1 MGYIGLPTAALLSA
15 NGMSVIGVDVQPS
28 IVDGINSGTSH
39 IQEPMVAKLVKDGVS
54 SGKLRAVLT
63 PPVADVFIIAVPTPV
78 DHASKVADL
87 SYIND
92 AMISISRVLN
102 PNNLVILESTSPVGT
117 TKKMRDQLKQLR
129 PDLNFDEGD
138 NAVSVTYC
146 PERILPGTALEEL
159 VNNDRIIGAETKASA
174 DKAEDLY
181 RVFVKGKIVTTTWEV
196 AEISKLAENSFRDV
210 NIAFA
215 NELSRVCDEANVN
228 FWEVQKCTNLH
239 PRVNI
244 LNAGPGVGGHC
255 IPVDP
260 WFLIEKFP
268 NVSSLM
274 RTAREVNDDKA
285 KYVAD
290 KVLEAVAIILSNG
303 TKNKEADISIN
314 IFGYAYKEN
323 VGDTRESPS
332 KIILKHISSQF
343 SGKINVFDHR
353 SSAQR
358 QS

>member
-1 MGYIGLPTAALLSA
+1 M
-15 NGMSVIGVDVQPS
+15 
-28 IVDGINSGTSH
+28 
-39 IQEPMVAKLVKDGVS
+39 
-54 SGKLRAVLT
+54 
-63 PPVADVFIIAVPTPV
+63 
-78 DHASKVADL
+78 
-87 SYIND
+87 
-92 AMISISRVLN
+92 
-102 PNNLVILESTSPVGT
+102 
-117 TKKMRDQLKQLR
+117 R

-343 SGKINVFDHR
+343 SGKINVFDPHVDFAPDDNFNDIQYSQNLIVEPSDISVCLVNHSEFEALR
-353 SSAQR
+353 PIIILSTSIIDPIGMFLTN
-358 QS
+358 